1 MIIQKEYKRLQKALD
16 EIDKWASDNF
26 HTEICGFLGY
36 NETSKN
42 YIITLENN
50 CSIQPQHFFA
60 IDALSYLLFK
70 QKNSLIAVFHS
81 HIIGGVEPSEFDIK
95 MSENCCLPFLIY
107 SINENKFGIYTPKN
121 IEIEKKYLTKLKSKL
136 KI

>member
-81 HIIGGVEPSEFDIK
+81 HIIGGVEHSEFDIK
-95 MSENCCLPFLIY
+95 MSENCCIPFMIF
-107 SINENKFGIYTPKN
+107 SINSNKFHFYEPQNK
-121 IEIEKKYLTKLKSKL
+121 EYDVKVVSRFKEKIK
-136 KI
+136 